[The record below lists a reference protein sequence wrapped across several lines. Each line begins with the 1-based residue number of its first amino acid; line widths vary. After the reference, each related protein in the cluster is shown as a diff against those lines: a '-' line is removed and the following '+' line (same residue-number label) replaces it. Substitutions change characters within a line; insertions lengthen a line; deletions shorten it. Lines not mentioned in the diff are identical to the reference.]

1 MNSKPIPELGNLV
14 WCIRPSIEE
23 EQHGNTAPV
32 RPWQGIV
39 TRRTV
44 SAILGNHVWISR
56 FDESGKPDEDENATA
71 CCFDWYWTREEARTA
86 FLDAVEAHVSKLM
99 SDALKLQEM
108 MKEER
113 GE

>member
-1 MNSKPIPELGNLV
+1 
-14 WCIRPSIEE
+14 
-23 EQHGNTAPV
+23 V